1 MCTSQRGNQEAEGLA
16 QAPGCQQPPF
26 VPVAQESEGVARRIG
41 DWSLD
46 SDWPGL

>member
-16 QAPGCQQPPF
+16 QALGCQQPSF
-26 VPVAQESEGVARRIG
+26 VPVSQESEGIARGIG

-46 SDWPGL
+46 SDRPGL